1 MIICLSKITKKIS
14 NLYIVRQKNDF
25 VTSKM
30 KKIVSLFKINLKIEN
45 TMIHRKICR
54 RDFLRMLATATA
66 ATTIAPSV
74 INATNTNSEAPHP
87 TPLPAKKMPVWKGF
101 NLLNKFNPDWQTP
114 FEEKDFE
121 IMAEWG
127 FNFARIPL
135 SYWCWSKEDDW
146 YNVNEKILDEIDHVV
161 ELGKQY
167 KIHVNLNFHRAPGYC
182 INPPHGKTNLFEDEE
197 PLKACEYHWRMFAE
211 RYKSYSSKY
220 LSFNLIN
227 EAPSI
232 EDEKYER
239 VARRLIKAI
248 RDVSPKRTIIVDGLD
263 VGNRPLMALTDV
275 DNIIQ
280 SGRGYQPML
289 ISHYE
294 ANWVYGNGP
303 MYFPKDKLSWPLN
316 ENGKI
321 YDKEWLRQTLKH
333 NWMPWI
339 EAGGNVHI
347 GEFGCHNRTP
357 HDVALAWLKDQFDL
371 FEENGWGWS
380 LWNLYG
386 SFGVLDSDRRDVKYE
401 NYKGHKLDR
410 RMMELLMRYK

>member
-1 MIICLSKITKKIS
+1 MI
-14 NLYIVRQKNDF
+14 D
-25 VTSKM
+25 
-30 KKIVSLFKINLKIEN
+30 
-45 TMIHRKICR
+45 RKICR
-54 RDFLRMLATATA
+54 RDFLRMMAAATA
-66 ATTIAPSV
+66 AATLAPSV
-74 INATNTNSEAPHP
+74 LDAANSDSAAPA
-87 TPLPAKKMPVWKGF
+87 PLPAKKMPQWKGF
-101 NLLNKFNPDWQTP
+101 NLLNKFNPDAQSP

-135 SYWCWSKEDDW
+135 SYWCWSSQDDW
-146 YNVNEKILDEIDHVV
+146 YKVDEKNLKEIDRVV
-161 ELGKQY
+161 EFGKQY

-182 INPPHGKTNLFEDEE
+182 INPPHEKAKLFEEEE
-197 PLKACEYHWRMFAE
+197 PLKACEYQWRMFAE

-232 EDEKYER
+232 EDAKYEK

-248 RDVSPKRTIIVDGLD
+248 RNVSPKRTIIVDGLD

-294 ANWVYGNGP
+294 ASCVYGNGP

-339 EAGGNVHI
+339 EAGGAVHI

-386 SFGVLDSDRRDVKYE
+386 SFGVLDSGRRDVKYE

-410 RMMELLMRYK
+410 RMMELLMQYK